1 MTRCFITTVDNPY
14 DPCDQ
19 FDQWYR
25 FDCDHGY
32 NSCGLLARLAYTSSQ
47 LTDNENAYEIELAID
62 QIIKADPLTTCTG
75 RSKRPYPMQ
84 KMACPP
90 RKNAR

>member
-32 NSCGLLARLAYTSSQ
+32 NSCGLLARIAYTSSQ

-62 QIIKADPLTTCTG
+62 QIIKSDPLNL
-75 RSKRPYPMQ
+75 Y
-84 KMACPP
+84 
-90 RKNAR
+90 RKVKKTLPDTEKDTDAA

>member
-1 MTRCFITTVDNPY
+1 MTRCFITTADNPY

-62 QIIKADPLTTCTG
+62 QIIKADPLNL
-75 RSKRPYPMQ
+75 Y
-84 KMACPP
+84 
-90 RKNAR
+90 RKVKKTLPDAENGVPAA

>member
-62 QIIKADPLTTCTG
+62 QIVKSDPLNL
-75 RSKRPYPMQ
+75 Y
-84 KMACPP
+84 
-90 RKNAR
+90 RKVKKTLPDTENDAPAA

>member
-62 QIIKADPLTTCTG
+62 QIIKSDPLNL
-75 RSKRPYPMQ
+75 Y
-84 KMACPP
+84 
-90 RKNAR
+90 RKIKKTLPDTEKDTDAA

>member
-62 QIIKADPLTTCTG
+62 QIIKSDPLNL
-75 RSKRPYPMQ
+75 Y
-84 KMACPP
+84 
-90 RKNAR
+90 RKVKKTLPDTEKDTDAA

>member
-62 QIIKADPLTTCTG
+62 QIIKADPLNL
-75 RSKRPYPMQ
+75 Y
-84 KMACPP
+84 
-90 RKNAR
+90 RKVKKTLPDEENGVPAA

>member
-62 QIIKADPLTTCTG
+62 QIIKADPLNLH
-75 RSKRPYPMQ
+75 
-84 KMACPP
+84 
-90 RKNAR
+90 RKIKKTIPDAENGVPAA

>member
-1 MTRCFITTVDNPY
+1 MTRCFITTADNPY
-14 DPCDQ
+14 NPCDQ

-32 NSCGLLARLAYTSSQ
+32 NSCGLLARMAYTSSQ

-62 QIIKADPLTTCTG
+62 EIIKADPLNL
-75 RSKRPYPMQ
+75 Y
-84 KMACPP
+84 
-90 RKNAR
+90 RKVKKTLPGTENDVPAA

>member
-62 QIIKADPLTTCTG
+62 QIIKSDPLNL
-75 RSKRPYPMQ
+75 Y
-84 KMACPP
+84 
-90 RKNAR
+90 RKVKKALPDTEKDIDAA

>member
-32 NSCGLLARLAYTSSQ
+32 NSCGLLARLAYTSGQ

-62 QIIKADPLTTCTG
+62 QIIKADPLNL
-75 RSKRPYPMQ
+75 Y
-84 KMACPP
+84 
-90 RKNAR
+90 RKIKKTIHVLRFILR